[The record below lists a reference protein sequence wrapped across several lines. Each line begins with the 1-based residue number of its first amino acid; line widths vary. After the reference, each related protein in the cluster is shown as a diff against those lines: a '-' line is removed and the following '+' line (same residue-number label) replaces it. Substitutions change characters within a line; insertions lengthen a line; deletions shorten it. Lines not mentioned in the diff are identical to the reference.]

1 MIRTPAKI
9 GIALGLLASFAF
21 GQSSTPATGTIQGVV
36 FTVDTDGARSVL
48 PAAEISLDGAT
59 HVETQSN
66 HEGKSCRCLRD
77 HRASAGIAAVESIH
91 VTAATVSEVELEMR
105 VQAVAESTTVTASAE
120 PASPFAET
128 RRLRYGHRGIHA
140 ADDVLRADRERPSRL
155 HGVFGVSPRTR
166 SGL

>member
-9 GIALGLLASFAF
+9 GIALNLLASFVF
-21 GQSSTPATGTIQGVV
+21 GQSSAPATGTIQGVV

-48 PAAEISLDGAT
+48 PAA
-59 HVETQSN
+59 
-66 HEGKSCRCLRD
+66 
-77 HRASAGIAAVESIH
+77 
-91 VTAATVSEVELEMR
+91 TVSEVELEMK

-155 HGVFGVSPRTR
+155 HGVFGVSLRTR